1 VRLLQHKKFGTY
13 ALPLKCGVRQGGVL
27 SPLLFSVYIND
38 VITKLKE
45 SKCGC
50 SISSEYAGWLMYADD
65 LVLVSASLSVLQDML
80 NIVELEILYLDLGF
94 NVAKCGIVRVGA
106 RCKKSLWQSDYLWR

>member
-1 VRLLQHKKFGTY
+1 MYVK
-13 ALPLKCGVRQGGVL
+13 V

-50 SISSEYAGWLMYADD
+50 SISSEYAGCLMYAND
-65 LVLVSASLSVLQDML
+65 LVLVSASLSLLQDML
-80 NIVELEILYLDLGF
+80 NIVELEISYLDLSF
-94 NVAKCGIVRVGA
+94 NVAVRFTPV
-106 RCKKSLWQSDYLWR
+106 

>member
-1 VRLLQHKKFGTY
+1 M
-13 ALPLKCGVRQGGVL
+13 

-45 SKCGC
+45 SKSGC
-50 SISSEYAGWLMYADD
+50 SISSEYAGFLMYTDD
-65 LVLVSASLSVLQDML
+65 LVLVSASLSVLQDVL
-80 NIVELEILYLDLGF
+80 NIVELELLYLDLSF

-106 RCKKSLWQSDYLWR
+106 RCEKVCGKVTMWR

>member
-1 VRLLQHKKFGTY
+1 MWCTSRGCPVTSTVF
-13 ALPLKCGVRQGGVL
+13 C
-27 SPLLFSVYIND
+27 ND
-38 VITKLKE
+38 L
-45 SKCGC
+45 
-50 SISSEYAGWLMYADD
+50 
-65 LVLVSASLSVLQDML
+65 SASLSVLQDML

>member
-1 VRLLQHKKFGTY
+1 VLLVLSLFCYLVCDNSIFVRLLQHKKFGTY

-50 SISSEYAGWLMYADD
+50 SIA
-65 LVLVSASLSVLQDML
+65 VNML
-80 NIVELEILYLDLGF
+80 DG
-94 NVAKCGIVRVGA
+94 
-106 RCKKSLWQSDYLWR
+106 

>member
-1 VRLLQHKKFGTY
+1 M
-13 ALPLKCGVRQGGVL
+13 
-27 SPLLFSVYIND
+27 
-38 VITKLKE
+38 
-45 SKCGC
+45 
-50 SISSEYAGWLMYADD
+50 YAGD